1 MTNLVEKQMGASI
14 IVNTGTK
21 SFFQSLEHGRIKKT
35 QSVMTHTHFRDRIRS
50 IAEACWLV

>member
-21 SFFQSLEHGRIKKT
+21 SFSFQSLEHGRIKKN
-35 QSVMTHTHFRDRIRS
+35 SKCDDSHSF
-50 IAEACWLV
+50 

>member
-21 SFFQSLEHGRIKKT
+21 SFFQSLEHGRLKKE
-35 QSVMTHTHFRDRIRS
+35 SKCDDSHSF
-50 IAEACWLV
+50 

>member
-21 SFFQSLEHGRIKKT
+21 SFFSIPGTWKNKKKLK
-35 QSVMTHTHFRDRIRS
+35 V
-50 IAEACWLV
+50 